1 MPLIR
6 RTLLG
11 LLSILLFVSS
21 PLLATDPAPGVKPSD
36 RILVLGDSN
45 TYAGGYVTLL
55 ETWLTIHQPEADW
68 TIVNLGLPSETA
80 SGESEPA
87 HPFPRPCVHERLTRA
102 LEKFQPTVVTLA
114 YGMNDGIYYPPSKE
128 RLASY
133 QSGITKAY
141 EQCQKAGARVYLL
154 TPPMF
159 DALPLRASGKLKP
172 AGEKEYAWFAP
183 YENYDDALGE
193 FADWIQ
199 TQGPQV
205 AGIVNTRTPI
215 VSYVQEQRK
224 TKPEFTMAGDGIH
237 FDATGHEIVARKVWK
252 AWHLSPAD
260 PVAADADARRAAVI
274 KPLVEKKQKLLLHAW
289 LSHVGHQRPGIEA
302 GLPLAEAEQQSAAI
316 QVEIRLVLAGVK

>member
-1 MPLIR
+1 MPITR
-6 RTLLG
+6 RMLWGRLTILLLG
-11 LLSILLFVSS
+11 FSGPLS
-21 PLLATDPAPGVKPSD
+21 AADTAPVVQPSD
-36 RILVLGDSN
+36 RILVLRDSN

-133 QSGITKAY
+133 QSGISKAY
-141 EQCQKAGARVYLL
+141 QKCQKAGARAYLL

-159 DALPLRASGKLKP
+159 DALPLRAGGKLKP

-193 FADWIQ
+193 FADWIL
-199 TQGPQV
+199 TQGPHV
-205 AGIVNTRTPI
+205 SGVVNTRTPI
-215 VSYVQEQRK
+215 VHYVHEKRK
-224 TKPEFTMAGDGIH
+224 TQPEFTMAGDGIH
-237 FDATGHEIVARKVWK
+237 FDGTGHEIVARQVWK
-252 AWHLSPAD
+252 AWNLSPAD
-260 PVAADADARRAAVI
+260 PVAADVNAQRAAAI
-274 KPLVEKKQKLLLHAW
+274 KPLIEKKQKLLLHAW

-302 GLPLAEAEQQSAAI
+302 GLPLEEAEKQAAAI
-316 QVEIRLVLAGVK
+316 RVEIRRTLAP

>member
-1 MPLIR
+1 MPITR
-6 RTLLG
+6 RALWGLLPILLLG
-11 LLSILLFVSS
+11 FSNTL
-21 PLLATDPAPGVKPSD
+21 PAADTSPGVKPSD
-36 RILVLGDSN
+36 RMLILGDSN
-45 TYAGGYVTLL
+45 TFAGGYVTLL
-55 ETWLTIHQPEADW
+55 ETWLMIHQPEVDW

-114 YGMNDGIYYPPSKE
+114 YGMNDGIYHPPSKE

-141 EQCQKAGARVYLL
+141 EQCKKAGASVYLV

-159 DALPLRASGKLKP
+159 DALPLRAGGKLKP
-172 AGEKEYAWFAP
+172 VGEKEYAWFAP

-193 FADWIQ
+193 FADWIK
-199 TQGPQV
+199 TQGPLV
-205 AGIVNTRTPI
+205 AGVVDTRTPI

-224 TKPEFTMAGDGIH
+224 TKPAFTMASDGIH
-237 FDATGHEIVARKVWK
+237 FDASGHEIVARQVWK
-252 AWHLSPAD
+252 TWNRSPAD
-260 PVAADADARRAAVI
+260 PVAAEADAKRAAAI
-274 KPLVEKKQKLLLHAW
+274 QPLIEKKQNLLLHAW

-302 GLPLAEAEQQSAAI
+302 GLPLAEAEQQAAEI
-316 QVEIRLVLAGVK
+316 RVEIRRTLAQ